1 MSFCVTLSP
10 LDRRKSYASSNLI
23 SIPAGAVRRRSA
35 EDPLV
40 SARKQKAADLATI
53 TVHAGNEGR
62 DVDSAVVNPLVQSVN
77 FIQEVGTG
85 EGLRYP
91 RYGNAPNAEL
101 VQRRIAALEG
111 AEAAV
116 LLGSGM
122 GATACA
128 LLALL
133 RPGDH
138 LISSSRIYG
147 GAHALLSKEFV
158 GLGIHVTFV
167 DPTES
172 RTWRKKL
179 RKETRAIFLETPM
192 NPSCRVIDMRP
203 VSYVTKE
210 VGIALVVDST
220 FASPINLRPLE
231 HGADV
236 VIHSATKYLNG
247 HHDVL
252 GGIVCGTAS
261 YIEEVRQKMMLWG
274 QAPDPFAAW
283 LLERGLRTLDVRIK
297 RHNENA
303 MQVAEWCATQKEIR
317 AVHYPGLPTH
327 PDHDVAKSTMDG
339 FGGMMAI
346 ELAGGGRAT
355 EKFLRKLKLFRHAPS
370 LGGADSLVSE
380 PRFTSH
386 AHLSAEARASAGIPD
401 GFLRLSIGI
410 ESAKDLIRDLEQ
422 ALH

>member
-1 MSFCVTLSP
+1 M
-10 LDRRKSYASSNLI
+10 
-23 SIPAGAVRRRSA
+23 
-35 EDPLV
+35 
-40 SARKQKAADLATI
+40 SARKQKPADLATLV
-53 TVHAGNEGR
+53 VHAGNEGR
-62 DVDSAVVNPLVQSVN
+62 DVDTPVVHPLVQSVN
-77 FIQEVGTG
+77 FIQEVGSAG
-85 EGLRYP
+85 GLRYP
-91 RYGNAPNAEL
+91 RYGNSPNAEV
-101 VQRRIAALEG
+101 VQRRVAALEG

-116 LLGSGM
+116 LLASGM
-122 GATACA
+122 GAIACA

-138 LISSSRIYG
+138 LIASSRIYG
-147 GAHALLSKEFV
+147 GASALFTKEFV
-158 GLGIHVTFV
+158 GLGIQVTLV
-167 DPTES
+167 DPSES
-172 RTWRKKL
+172 RAWRKKL
-179 RKETRAIFLETPM
+179 RKETRAIFLETPV
-192 NPSCRVIDMRP
+192 NPSCRVIDLRP

-210 VGIALVVDST
+210 EGIALVVDST

-236 VIHSATKYLNG
+236 VVHSATKYLNG

-252 GGIVCGTAS
+252 GGVVCGTAS
-261 YIEEVRQKMMLWG
+261 YVEEVRQKMMLWG

-283 LLERGLRTLDVRIK
+283 LLDRGLKTLDVRVR

-303 MQVAEWCATQKEIR
+303 MRVAEWCTQQKEIR
-317 AVHYPGLPTH
+317 AVHYPGLATH
-327 PDHDVAKSTMDG
+327 PDHEIAKAMLDG

-346 ELAGGGRAT
+346 ELVGGGRAA
-355 EKFLRKLKLFRHAPS
+355 EKFCRRLKVIRHSPS

-386 AHLSAEARASAGIPD
+386 AHLSTEARAAAGIPD

-410 ESAKDLIRDLEQ
+410 ESANDLIRDIDQ

>member
-1 MSFCVTLSP
+1 
-10 LDRRKSYASSNLI
+10 
-23 SIPAGAVRRRSA
+23 
-35 EDPLV
+35 V
-40 SARKQKAADLATI
+40 SARKQKPAELATLV
-53 TVHAGNEGR
+53 VHAGNEGR
-62 DVDSAVVNPLVQSVN
+62 DVDTPVVHPLVQSVN
-77 FIQEVGTG
+77 FIQEIGSAS
-85 EGLRYP
+85 GLRYP
-91 RYGNAPNAEL
+91 RYGNAPNAEV
-101 VQRRIAALEG
+101 VQRRVAALEG

-116 LLGSGM
+116 LLASGM
-122 GATACA
+122 GAIACA
-128 LLALL
+128 LIALL

-138 LISSSRIYG
+138 LIASSRIYG
-147 GAHALLSKEFV
+147 GANTLFTKEFA
-158 GLGIHVTFV
+158 GLGIQVTLV
-167 DPTES
+167 DPMES
-172 RTWRKKL
+172 RAWRKKL
-179 RKETRAIFLETPM
+179 RKETRAIFLETPV
-192 NPSCRVIDMRP
+192 NPSCRVIDLRP

-210 VGIALVVDST
+210 EGIALVVDST

-236 VIHSATKYLNG
+236 VVHSATKYLNG

-261 YIEEVRQKMMLWG
+261 YVEEVRQKMMLWG

-283 LLERGLRTLDVRIK
+283 LLDRGLKTLDVRVR

-303 MQVAEWCATQKEIR
+303 MRIAEWCTQQKEIR
-317 AVHYPGLPTH
+317 AVHYPGLSTH
-327 PDHDVAKSTMDG
+327 PDHEVAKTMLDG

-346 ELAGGGRAT
+346 ELAGGGRAA
-355 EKFLRKLKLFRHAPS
+355 EKFLRRLKLIRHSPS

-386 AHLSAEARASAGIPD
+386 AHLSAEARATAGIPD

-410 ESAKDLIRDLEQ
+410 ESANDLIRDIDQ